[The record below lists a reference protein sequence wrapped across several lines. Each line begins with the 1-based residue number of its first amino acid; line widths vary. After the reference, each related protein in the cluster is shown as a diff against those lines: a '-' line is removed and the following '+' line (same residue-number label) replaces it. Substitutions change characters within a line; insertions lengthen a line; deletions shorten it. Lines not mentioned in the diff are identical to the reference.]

1 VLDRFVRDH
10 HELLVRQL
18 FSIRQ
23 SGTVL
28 EYVEQFSSL
37 VDQLN
42 AYEQIQDPLHYT
54 MKFIDGLKPEFK
66 SPVLMQRPSTLDIAF
81 VLAQLQE
88 EVAEPYKKQRH
99 PFKHS
104 LPLPAPPVK
113 QTKLPAI
120 SAEDK
125 RASDAARAQSADD
138 RWRALR
144 NYRRAKG
151 LCQFCAEKWSKDHK
165 CAETVQLHALQE
177 MLEFLTLRMILSL
190 RLSLLGME
198 MSSYSLLCQRQ
209 QFLVLRLPELCA
221 CWVLFKSSLSRY

>member
-1 VLDRFVRDH
+1 
-10 HELLVRQL
+10 
-18 FSIRQ
+18 
-23 SGTVL
+23 
-28 EYVEQFSSL
+28 
-37 VDQLN
+37 
-42 AYEQIQDPLHYT
+42 
-54 MKFIDGLKPEFK
+54 
-66 SPVLMQRPSTLDIAF
+66 
-81 VLAQLQE
+81 
-88 EVAEPYKKQRH
+88 VAEPYKKKEYPRSDSGFQQRH

-125 RASDAARAQSADD
+125 RASDAAHSQSADD